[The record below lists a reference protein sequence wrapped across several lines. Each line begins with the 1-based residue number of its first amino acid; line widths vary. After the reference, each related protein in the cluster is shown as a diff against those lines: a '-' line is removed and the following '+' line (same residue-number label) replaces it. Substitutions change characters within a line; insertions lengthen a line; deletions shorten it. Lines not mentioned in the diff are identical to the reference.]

1 MFHVKHSAGWRGT
14 DIKKE
19 QEPAGSCSFLSAY
32 SPVTYGSKA
41 I

>member
-1 MFHVKHSAGWRGT
+1 MFHVEHFGRGLS